1 MTTDMTGQA
10 PASPTAAEPTGE
22 RDLSWDWT
30 EETLHALA
38 VFLEGRGI
46 MSGPLT
52 SKPIGDGHSNLTFLI
67 SNGERAVVVRRPP
80 PPPLPPG
87 AHDMLRE
94 ARFLAGLHATGFPV
108 PEVLATAEEDEVLD
122 VPFYVM
128 TFARGHVITTQTP
141 EPLATPEQRRNI
153 SLSLV
158 DNLARLHQTDF
169 RAAGL
174 ADLGRPEGFNAR
186 HLKRMARLVEDTDGN
201 QPPAFAAVYDWLQ
214 ENVPAESAAAVIHND
229 YRIGNTMIAPEA
241 PGRVVAV
248 LDWEL
253 ATLGDPLFDLGYFLS
268 SVPEPGHARTPTE
281 DLGTA
286 MLEDGYLGRAE
297 LAERYAEQTGA
308 DLSHLDWYITL
319 ALWKLAA
326 LYEYSRRRGEDE
338 YYQAPG
344 LVDSFLAE
352 ARETAGL
359 PTD

>member
-1 MTTDMTGQA
+1 MTPTDNR
-10 PASPTAAEPTGE
+10 E
-22 RDLSWDWT
+22 LVWDWS
-30 EETLHALA
+30 EQTLADLA
-38 VFLEGRGI
+38 TFLEARGV

-67 SNGERAVVVRRPP
+67 TNGEASVVVRRPP

-87 AHDMLRE
+87 ANDMLRE
-94 ARFLAGLHATGFPV
+94 ARFLAGLHGTGYPV
-108 PEVLATAEEDEVLD
+108 PEVLATAQEGEVLD

-128 TFARGHVITTQTP
+128 SFARGHVVTTSTP
-141 EPLATPEQRRNI
+141 EALATPDQRLNI
-153 SLSLV
+153 AHSLV
-158 DNLARLHQTDF
+158 DNLARLHLTDY

-174 ADLGRPEGFNAR
+174 DDLGRPEGFNAR
-186 HLKRMARLVEDTDGN
+186 HLKRMARLVQDAEGN
-201 QPPAFAAVYDWLQ
+201 LPADFGAVYDWLAT
-214 ENVPAESAAAVIHND
+214 NVPPESGEAVIHND
-229 YRIGNTMIAPEA
+229 YRIGNTMISPDA
-241 PGRVVAV
+241 PGRVIAI

-281 DLGTA
+281 ELGTA
-286 MLEDGYLGRAE
+286 LLEEGYPGRAE

-308 DLSHLDWYITL
+308 DLTHLDWYVTL

-338 YYQAPG
+338 YYLTPG

-359 PTD
+359 ASA

>member
-1 MTTDMTGQA
+1 MTSDDD
-10 PASPTAAEPTGE
+10 
-22 RDLSWDWT
+22 RDLVWNWS
-30 EETLHALA
+30 EQTLTDLA
-38 VFLEGRGI
+38 TFLEARGV

-67 SNGERAVVVRRPP
+67 TNGEASVVVRRPP

-87 AHDMLRE
+87 ANDMLRE
-94 ARFLAGLHATGFPV
+94 ARFLAGLHGTGYPV
-108 PEVLATAEEDEVLD
+108 PEVLATVQEGEVLD

-128 TFARGHVITTQTP
+128 SFARGHVVTTSTP
-141 EPLATPEQRRNI
+141 EALSTPEQRLNI
-153 SLSLV
+153 AHSLV
-158 DNLARLHQTDF
+158 DNLARLHQTDY
-169 RAAGL
+169 RSAGL
-174 ADLGRPEGFNAR
+174 DDLGRPEGFNAR
-186 HLKRMARLVEDTDGN
+186 HLKRMARLVQDADGKL
-201 QPPAFAAVYDWLQ
+201 PAEFEAVYDWLAT
-214 ENVPAESAAAVIHND
+214 NVPAESGEAVIHND
-229 YRIGNTMIAPEA
+229 YRIGNTMISPDA
-241 PGRVVAV
+241 PGRVIAI

-286 MLEDGYLGRAE
+286 MLETGYPGRAE

-308 DLSHLDWYITL
+308 DLTHLDWYVTL

-338 YYQAPG
+338 YYLTPG

-359 PTD
+359 APA

>member
-1 MTTDMTGQA
+1 MTSVDDR
-10 PASPTAAEPTGE
+10 E
-22 RDLSWDWT
+22 LVWDWS
-30 EETLHALA
+30 EQTLAALA
-38 VFLEGRGI
+38 AFLEARGV

-67 SNGERAVVVRRPP
+67 TNGEASVVVRRPP

-87 AHDMLRE
+87 ANDMLRE
-94 ARFLAGLHATGFPV
+94 ARFLAGLHGTGYPV
-108 PEVLATAEEDEVLD
+108 PEVLATVQEGEVLD

-128 TFARGHVITTQTP
+128 SFARGHVVTTSTP
-141 EPLATPEQRRNI
+141 EVFATPDERLNI
-153 SLSLV
+153 AHSLV
-158 DNLARLHQTDF
+158 DNLARLHLTDY

-174 ADLGRPEGFNAR
+174 DDLGRPEGFNAR
-186 HLKRMARLVEDTDGN
+186 HLKRMARLVQDDDGHL
-201 QPPAFAAVYDWLQ
+201 PTEFEAVYSWLASH
-214 ENVPAESAAAVIHND
+214 VPLESGSAVIHND
-229 YRIGNTMIAPEA
+229 YRIGNTMISPDA
-241 PGRVVAV
+241 PGRVIAI

-286 MLEDGYLGRAE
+286 MLEEGYPGRAE

-308 DLSHLDWYITL
+308 DLTHLDWYVTL

-338 YYQAPG
+338 YYLTPG

-359 PTD
+359 APA

>member
-1 MTTDMTGQA
+1 MTPTDNR
-10 PASPTAAEPTGE
+10 E
-22 RDLSWDWT
+22 LVWDWT
-30 EETLHALA
+30 EQTLADLA
-38 VFLEGRGI
+38 CFLEDRGV
-46 MSGPLT
+46 MSGPLR

-67 SNGERAVVVRRPP
+67 TNGEASVVVRRPP

-87 AHDMLRE
+87 ANDMLRE
-94 ARFLAGLHATGFPV
+94 ARFLSGLHGTGYPV
-108 PEVLATAEEDEVLD
+108 PEVLATAQEGEVLD

-128 TFARGHVITTQTP
+128 SFASGHVVTTSTP
-141 EPLATPEQRRNI
+141 EALATPEQRLNI
-153 SLSLV
+153 AHSLV
-158 DNLARLHQTDF
+158 DNLARLHQTDY

-174 ADLGRPEGFNAR
+174 DDLGRPEGFNAR
-186 HLKRMARLVEDTDGN
+186 HLKRMARLVQDAAGN
-201 QPPAFAAVYDWLQ
+201 LPADFDAVYDWLAT
-214 ENVPAESAAAVIHND
+214 NVPAESGEAVIHND
-229 YRIGNTMIAPEA
+229 YRIGNTMISPDA
-241 PGRVVAV
+241 PGRVIAI

-281 DLGTA
+281 DLGAA
-286 MLEDGYLGRAE
+286 MLEEGYPGRAE

-308 DLSHLDWYITL
+308 DLTHLDWYVTL

-338 YYQAPG
+338 YYLTPG

-359 PTD
+359 A